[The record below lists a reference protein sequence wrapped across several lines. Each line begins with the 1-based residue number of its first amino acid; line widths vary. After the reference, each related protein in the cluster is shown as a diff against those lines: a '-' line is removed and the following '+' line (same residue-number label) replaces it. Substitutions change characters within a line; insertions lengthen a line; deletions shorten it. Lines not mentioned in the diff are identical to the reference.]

1 MKVKKMFRTIQEIQQ
16 IQYFATLSPETVG
29 LQNSDGSVSV
39 DAKSFIN
46 IFSLN
51 FAQPIVIISE
61 DADFFK
67 KIEGLGVTLH
77 D

>member
-16 IQYFATLSPETVG
+16 IQYFATQSPEMVG
-29 LQNSDGSVSV
+29 LQSADGSVSV

-51 FAQPIVIISE
+51 FAEPVVIISE

-67 KIEGLGVTLH
+67 KIDTLGVTLK